1 MDTVRKII
9 YLLGGIGKAFI
20 HFCRKVRFFIY
31 TNCWIERIRGR
42 IYISG
47 IGNNIKIG
55 KNATLY
61 EDTVFE
67 INEKSKLN
75 IGDYF
80 TLSYGSV
87 IACQHTILIGNYVMI
102 GEYSS
107 IRDTTH
113 VYDSPDIPYCQ
124 QPDKAGE
131 IVIGNNV
138 WIGRGCLI
146 MPGTNI
152 QDGVIV
158 AANSVVKGLLE
169 KNCIYGGAPA
179 SFLKRVTN

>member
-1 MDTVRKII
+1 M
-9 YLLGGIGKAFI
+9 LGVIG
-20 HFCRKVRFFIY
+20 RFFHLFRKARFFVY
-31 TNCWIERIRGR
+31 TNCWVERIRGKV
-42 IYISG
+42 YISG
-47 IGNNIKIG
+47 IGKHVHIG
-55 KNATLY
+55 RHTTLY

-67 INEKSKLN
+67 ISEKSKLT

-87 IACQHTILIGNYVMI
+87 IACQHAVSIGNYVMI

-113 VYDSPDIPYCQ
+113 VYHDPDIPYCL

-131 IVIGNNV
+131 IFIGNNV
-138 WIGRGCLI
+138 WIGRGSII
-146 MPGTNI
+146 MSGTTI
-152 QDGVIV
+152 HDGVIV
-158 AANSVVKGLLE
+158 AANSVVKGELE

-179 SFLKRVTN
+179 SLLKRITHITN